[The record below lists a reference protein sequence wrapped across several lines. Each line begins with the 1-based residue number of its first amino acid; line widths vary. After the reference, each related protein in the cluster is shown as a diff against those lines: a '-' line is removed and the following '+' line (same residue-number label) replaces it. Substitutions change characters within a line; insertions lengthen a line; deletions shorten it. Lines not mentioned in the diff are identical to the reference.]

1 MNSSNDENNLLEIE
15 TQNMLTSLELFE
27 IVKQNAEEYCN
38 FVRKYKECTSVYFDK
53 ISKITYSIKKDNM
66 LNKNLNIS
74 PIFNILN
81 KIPELIK
88 LKIQGLKTFVESLDL
103 TIAPLENVLKQ
114 EINSLEEPKR
124 LFEEYKRKYL
134 KNLGRHKKLMDTIG
148 IAEKKTIRYYLSKKK
163 KKDYNEEKN
172 NMVDSLTDAKI
183 LETEFLKD
191 IKDGENYHWSFQ
203 QECLNNIEQIKSHIR
218 IILENLNSR
227 ITFFLCVFN
236 NCYSPCVNFIENEMK
251 NINSNSMNANNLI
264 NENMSI
270 KTYKL
275 EELPS
280 DKYVIQIFNKSIIEK
295 LTYSI
300 DITTIQNT
308 SKFNFSNLFNFF
320 IKENNEISEDEILQN
335 LNKIDLLGIAK
346 NLFQNLKLV
355 SRSYYDIKSEEEKIK
370 VKNYSDKLLLMRKN
384 KNSHK
389 KNDIKKLFEFV
400 KKRENGEI
408 FMSRLKKI
416 RSFGNFEYS
425 KKVFDDI
432 HKIFMV
438 ILDEVEKNKDAFM
451 LQFSIILSQTFY
463 FLKNGKKEY
472 LYKFT
477 KSHKVYKLK
486 EMWTKMLDS
495 IINEKS
501 EQFNQ
506 IE

>member
-1 MNSSNDENNLLEIE
+1 M
-15 TQNMLTSLELFE
+15 
-27 IVKQNAEEYCN
+27 
-38 FVRKYKECTSVYFDK
+38 
-53 ISKITYSIKKDNM
+53 
-66 LNKNLNIS
+66 
-74 PIFNILN
+74 
-81 KIPELIK
+81 
-88 LKIQGLKTFVESLDL
+88 
-103 TIAPLENVLKQ
+103 
-114 EINSLEEPKR
+114 
-124 LFEEYKRKYL
+124 
-134 KNLGRHKKLMDTIG
+134 
-148 IAEKKTIRYYLSKKK
+148 
-163 KKDYNEEKN
+163 
-172 NMVDSLTDAKI
+172 
-183 LETEFLKD
+183 
-191 IKDGENYHWSFQ
+191 
-203 QECLNNIEQIKSHIR
+203 
-218 IILENLNSR
+218 
-227 ITFFLCVFN
+227 
-236 NCYSPCVNFIENEMK
+236 
-251 NINSNSMNANNLI
+251 
-264 NENMSI
+264 
-270 KTYKL
+270 
-275 EELPS
+275 
-280 DKYVIQIFNKSIIEK
+280 
-295 LTYSI
+295 
-300 DITTIQNT
+300 
-308 SKFNFSNLFNFF
+308 
-320 IKENNEISEDEILQN
+320 QN